1 MRRFFLLFICIPI
14 AIGMP
19 RSAEANVPA
28 DTTREAS
35 LIPLPLVFFT
45 PETSWGF
52 GAAAVY
58 SFNFAAD
65 SIGSR
70 PSQLQLGFAYTLRD
84 QILAY
89 LPFQLFVR
97 NDRYKFYGE
106 LGYYRY
112 VYEFYGIGNESLLDK
127 GELFNVSFPRVRL
140 NALQQVKPNLFL
152 GIRYW
157 LDDYNITELEAGGRL
172 ENNNTPGAEGSFLSG
187 LGLIAN
193 FDSRDRIFFP
203 TKGHFAELVLFN
215 NSAAFGSD
223 FNYTK
228 LIFDASTFRA
238 LSNKHILAA
247 NFYAELTAGDPPFN
261 QLSLLGGSKRMR
273 GYFEGRY
280 RDKQYLAFQLEYRMP
295 LFWRFGLTFFGG
307 YGLVGEDFAAFQ
319 ASNLLYS
326 IGAGLR
332 FELDR
337 ERKVNIR
344 FDAGYGKNSS
354 GMYITVAEAF

>member
-1 MRRFFLLFICIPI
+1 MRRFLLLLVGAFVL
-14 AIGMP
+14 G
-19 RSAEANVPA
+19 SAQASVPT
-28 DTTREAS
+28 DTTRKAS

-45 PETSWGF
+45 PETNWGF

-58 SFNFAAD
+58 SFNFKAD
-65 SIGSR
+65 SLGSR

-112 VYEFYGIGNESLLDK
+112 VYEFYGIGNENLLDE
-127 GELFNVSFPRVRL
+127 GELYSVNFPRVRL
-140 NALQQVKPNLFL
+140 NALQQVKPNLFVGL
-152 GIRYW
+152 RYW
-157 LDDYNITELEAGGRL
+157 LDDYNVDELEVEGILASDDIRGSQ
-172 ENNNTPGAEGSFLSG
+172 GSFLSG
-187 LGLIAN
+187 AGVIAN
-193 FDSRDRIFFP
+193 YDSRDRIFFP

-215 NSAAFGSD
+215 NSAVFGSD
-223 FNYTK
+223 FNFSK
-228 LIFDASTFRA
+228 LILDASTFRQ
-238 LSNKHILAA
+238 LPNKHILAA
-247 NFYAELTAGDPPFN
+247 NFYAELTSGDPPFN

-280 RDKQYLAFQLEYRMP
+280 RDKQYLAFQVEYRMP
-295 LFWRFGLTFFGG
+295 LFWRFGLTLFGG
-307 YGLVGEDFAAFQ
+307 YGLVGADFSTLQ
-319 ASNLLYS
+319 TNNLLYS
-326 IGAGLR
+326 VGAGLR

-337 ERKVNIR
+337 VRKVNIR